1 MKKFASRIYDYVIN
15 PPSDDELKKAWQQ
28 CDLQLPVIW
37 MLGKTG
43 AGKSSIVQQLTGHSR
58 AKIGK
63 GFMPCTHD
71 SSYFDYPQERP
82 ILRFLDT
89 RGLGDVD
96 YEVDADLDA
105 LSQSSHA
112 PAGC

>member
-58 AKIGK
+58 AEDRQRL
-63 GFMPCTHD
+63 HAL
-71 SSYFDYPQERP
+71 YP
-82 ILRFLDT
+82 RFQLF
-89 RGLGDVD
+89 
-96 YEVDADLDA
+96 
-105 LSQSSHA
+105 
-112 PAGC
+112 